1 MIEEKQTQRYKERE
15 REREIEEEG
24 VEKKAFIHL
33 ISMCNY
39 KSIELQW
46 GE

>member
-1 MIEEKQTQRYKERE
+1 MIEEKQTQRQKERK
-15 REREIEEEG
+15 REREEEG